1 MTMIEIRQPVTCK
14 ACQGEQ
20 RAFDLRMA
28 FQPIF
33 DIETGRPFA
42 FEALV
47 RGAGGQ
53 GAAEV
58 LGAVS
63 DEDLYAFDQQCRVAA
78 IRQSVERGILET
90 GALLSIN
97 FLPNAVY
104 SPKACIQLTLK
115 TARET
120 GLPLDRLM
128 FEFTENERIESDHLQ
143 NIIRTY
149 ADMGFKTA
157 IDDFGAGMAG
167 LELLA
172 DLQTSHLKI
181 DMALIR
187 GLDRDERRRTI
198 VASIV
203 HLARDLGVD
212 VIAEGIETGA
222 ELEMLRTLGV
232 RFVQGY
238 LLAMPLLSGSLAE
251 AAMSTSGK
259 VSSPPAPARQAR

>member
-1 MTMIEIRQPVTCK
+1 MSETRRNASCE

-20 RAFDLRMA
+20 KAFDLHMA

-33 DIETGRPFA
+33 DVETGQPFA

-47 RGAGGQ
+47 RGASGQ
-53 GAAEV
+53 GAADV
-58 LGAVS
+58 LGAVK

-78 IRQSVERGILET
+78 IRQSVDRGILET
-90 GALLSIN
+90 DALLSIN

-143 NIIRTY
+143 DIIRTY

-172 DLQTSHLKI
+172 DLKTSHLKI

-187 GLDRDERRRTI
+187 GMDRDERRRTI
-198 VASIV
+198 VTSIV

-212 VIAEGIETGA
+212 VIAEGIETKA
-222 ELEMLRTLGV
+222 ELEMLKALGV
-232 RFVQGY
+232 RLVQGY
-238 LLAMPLLSGSLAE
+238 LLAMPILSEPLSGAE
-251 AAMSTSGK
+251 MPTSGR
-259 VSSPPAPARQAR
+259 VSSQRAPARRER